1 MPNAEVIARPVRA
14 MVLETTVRRAGTAVT
29 LLATA
34 ELGARAALVSACWIL
49 VTSRLMNSAG
59 AMARRARDP
68 LSMATAAQLAGTV
81 ASLLP
86 IATRNRVAK

>member
-59 AMARRARDP
+59 AMG
-68 LSMATAAQLAGTV
+68 MATAAQLAGTV

-86 IATRNRVAK
+86 ITTRNRVAK